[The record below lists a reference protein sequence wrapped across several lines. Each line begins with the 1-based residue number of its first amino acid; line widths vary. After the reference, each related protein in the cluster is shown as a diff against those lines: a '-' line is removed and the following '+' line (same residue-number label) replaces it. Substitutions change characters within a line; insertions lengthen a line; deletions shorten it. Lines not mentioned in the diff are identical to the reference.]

1 LISSTTLPKLQKD
14 TYCCVTIGSFDGVH
28 KGHISILKNLIT
40 EAQHNGLK
48 SVVFTFDP
56 HPRTVL
62 SNSEPLRLLSSTS
75 DKIDTLKKLGVD
87 YLVMYPF
94 DKAFSRLTAEE
105 FVKTIL
111 VDGLHTKKIIIGYD
125 HRFGRNRTASI
136 DDLID
141 FGKTYNFEVAQIQA
155 KQIDSISISSTKI
168 RTALEEGAISTAN
181 SYLGYNYSI
190 SGTVISGNQLGRTL
204 GYPTANIKS
213 IDSLKLIPYQ
223 GVYIVKSY
231 IDHQEVFGMM
241 NIGTKPTVDGTKQT
255 IEVHF
260 FNWNT
265 DLYTKTISIELLHR
279 LRDEQKFDS
288 INDLKVQLQK
298 DKANS
303 LEWIKQKKD

>member
-1 LISSTTLPKLQKD
+1 MISSTTLPKLQKD

-279 LRDEQKFDS
+279 LRDEQKFYS

>member
-1 LISSTTLPKLQKD
+1 MISSTTLPKLQKD

-204 GYPTANIKS
+204 GYPTANIKC

>member
-279 LRDEQKFDS
+279 LRDEQKFYS

>member
-141 FGKTYNFEVAQIQA
+141 FGKTYNFEVTQIQA

-181 SYLGYNYSI
+181 SFLGYNYSI

>member
-1 LISSTTLPKLQKD
+1 MISSTTLPKLQKD

-155 KQIDSISISSTKI
+155 KKIDSISISSTKI

-181 SYLGYNYSI
+181 SFLGYNYSI

>member
-181 SYLGYNYSI
+181 SFLGYNYSI

-204 GYPTANIKS
+204 GYPTANIKC

>member
-56 HPRTVL
+56 HPRTVV

>member
-1 LISSTTLPKLQKD
+1 MISSTTLPKLQKD

-155 KQIDSISISSTKI
+155 KQIDFISISSTKI

>member
-181 SYLGYNYSI
+181 SFLGYNYSI

-279 LRDEQKFDS
+279 LRDEQKFYS

>member
-1 LISSTTLPKLQKD
+1 MISSTTLPKLQKD

-288 INDLKVQLQK
+288 INDLKVQIQK

>member
-1 LISSTTLPKLQKD
+1 MISSTTLPKLQKD

-181 SYLGYNYSI
+181 SFLGYNYSI

>member
-303 LEWIKQKKD
+303 IEWIKQKKD

>member
-1 LISSTTLPKLQKD
+1 MISSTTLPKLQKD

-56 HPRTVL
+56 HPRTVV

-181 SYLGYNYSI
+181 SFLGYNYSI

>member
-56 HPRTVL
+56 HPRTVV

-279 LRDEQKFDS
+279 LRDEQKFYS

>member
-1 LISSTTLPKLQKD
+1 MISSTTLPKLQKD

-56 HPRTVL
+56 HPRTVV

>member
-1 LISSTTLPKLQKD
+1 MISSTTLPKLQKD

>member
-181 SYLGYNYSI
+181 SFLGYNYSI